1 MARLGIGIRLLLV
14 LALPLLLAS
23 CAEVV
28 QIKSYPPGAPAYLDG
43 EYIGTTPVRHSIPRS
58 GVRAG
63 RTWRVEYGNCT
74 PAEGTLAPVV
84 GGGRVV
90 GYIFTL
96 GFTALFKG
104 PRTYRPVDAR
114 LTGGDC
120 IPEEASPAA
129 ASHPS
134 VVVTQIVGDANAA
147 GNANAQE
154 SAHREL
160 SSRLRTLRDLYR
172 RKLITNEEYERE
184 RLRAMREF
192 DQVE

>member
-1 MARLGIGIRLLLV
+1 MFHIGPRLV
-14 LALPLLLAS
+14 SALCLPFFLAS
-23 CAEVV
+23 CSEVV
-28 QIKSYPPGAPAYLDG
+28 RINSYPPGAPAYLDD
-43 EYIGTTPVRHSIPRS
+43 EYIGTTPVRHVVPRS
-58 GVRAG
+58 GVRRG
-63 RTWRVEYGNCT
+63 RKWRVEYGNCT
-74 PAEGTLAPVV
+74 PAEGTLAAVV

-104 PRTYRPVDAR
+104 PRLYRPVDAR

-120 IPEEASPAA
+120 IPES
-129 ASHPS
+129 ASHVSAPTGG

-147 GNANAQE
+147 GNVSAEE

-172 RKLITNEEYERE
+172 RKLITEDEYERE
-184 RLRAMREF
+184 RLRAVREF
-192 DQVE
+192 DGTE